1 MPYRPIR
8 ASGAAALLLLAV
20 QAFAQQAGPG
30 LAVDAAANLHPISPD
45 IYGINFY
52 WTLGTNPS
60 AQATSAARDVR
71 ATLRRWGGNN
81 TSTYHWKYDV
91 SNIDADWFF
100 EVLPSSISAPAAAKL
115 PDGSSFNQ
123 YADQVRTTG
132 GKILATVP

>member
-1 MPYRPIR
+1 MRYRQIGVSR
-8 ASGAAALLLLAV
+8 TAGLMLLAV
-20 QAFAQQAGPG
+20 RAVAQQAGPA
-30 LAVDAAANLHPISPD
+30 LAVDAAANVHPISPD

-52 WTLGTNPS
+52 WTLGNNPNT
-60 AQATSAARDVR
+60 QTTSVARDVR